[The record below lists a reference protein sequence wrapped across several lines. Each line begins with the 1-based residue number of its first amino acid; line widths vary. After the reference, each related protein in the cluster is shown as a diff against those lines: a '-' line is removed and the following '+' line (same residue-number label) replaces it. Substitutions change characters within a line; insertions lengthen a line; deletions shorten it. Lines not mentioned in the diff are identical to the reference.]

1 MEKFAKCIIQ
11 TGCLYSGST
20 HPDWRAPGPSQ
31 PFGLRESQGGF
42 LPRRHQRLAGKILPT
57 GGRWSAVEF
66 SGSKPA
72 GWWTRLV
79 AEKRGGAHQKASLR
93 RRGSAAGKGRRQ
105 AGVGV
110 SGGVRAV
117 GEEVLDGVVLGVGS
131 RRSEEG

>member
-20 HPDWRAPGPSQ
+20 HSDWRASDPSQ

-42 LPRRHQRLAGKILPT
+42 LPRQHQQLAGKIRPT
-57 GGRWSAVEF
+57 GSRWSAVEF
-66 SGSKPA
+66 SGSKPT
-72 GWWTRLV
+72 GWWTGLV
-79 AEKRGGAHQKASLR
+79 AEKRGGAHQKACLR

-117 GEEVLDGVVLGVGS
+117 GEEVLDDVVLGVGS
-131 RRSEEG
+131 RQSEEG